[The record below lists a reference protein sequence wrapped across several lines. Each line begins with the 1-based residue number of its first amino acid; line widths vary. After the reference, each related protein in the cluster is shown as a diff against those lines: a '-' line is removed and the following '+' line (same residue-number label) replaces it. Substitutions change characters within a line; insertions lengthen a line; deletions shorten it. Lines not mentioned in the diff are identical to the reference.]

1 MPFSSALR
9 MAAWFASVAAPF
21 ALMADLLTL
30 RPVADTRLSE
40 QFLDSNFGNATD
52 IIIGTQGPTAGT
64 PKNRGLMKFDLIG
77 RIPPHS
83 EITSVVLT
91 LTVTKVPQE
100 GVDSIF
106 ELRRVLQAWNESEA
120 TWKNRSGI
128 TGPWSSP
135 GGAAPTDFSST
146 ASAAIVIN
154 ELGSYTFDST
164 TNLMADVQ
172 SWVDN
177 SSANLGWVVL
187 TQLEDVGKT
196 ARHFASREGGAS
208 APTLVVQF
216 VPPPVIA
223 GTSRQDTN
231 LTFHF
236 TVEAGYNYA
245 VEYAD
250 ALPPMNW
257 LVLTNFGAKVAGF
270 EAGVTN
276 SILTSP
282 SRFFRLSRAPCNCR

>member
-9 MAAWFASVAAPF
+9 TAAWFASVAAPF
-21 ALMADLLTL
+21 ALMADLVTL

-52 IIIGTQGPTAGT
+52 IIIGTQGSTAGT

-77 RIPPHS
+77 RIPSHS
-83 EITSVVLT
+83 EITAVALT
-91 LTVTKVPQE
+91 LTVTKVPLG

-120 TWKNRSGI
+120 TWKNRNGI
-128 TGPWSSP
+128 TAPWSSP

-146 ASAAIVIN
+146 ASAATVIN

-164 TNLMADVQ
+164 TNLIADVQ
-172 SWVDN
+172 TWVDN
-177 SSANLGWVVL
+177 SNANFGWIVL
-187 TQLEDVGKT
+187 SQFEDVGKT

-216 VPPPVIA
+216 IPPPVIA
-223 GTSRQDTN
+223 GASRQDTN
-231 LTFHF
+231 LMFHF

-250 ALPPMNW
+250 TLPSTNW

-282 SRFFRLSRAPCNCR
+282 SRLFRLNRVPCNCR

>member
-1 MPFSSALR
+1 MRFSSTLR
-9 MAAWFASVAAPF
+9 TAAWFVSLAAPF
-21 ALMADLLTL
+21 ALMADSATL

-40 QFLDSNFGNATD
+40 QSLDSNFGNATD
-52 IIIGTQGPTAGT
+52 IIIGTQGPTVGT

-83 EITSVVLT
+83 EITSVALT

-106 ELRRVLQAWNESEA
+106 ELRRVLQAWNENEA

-128 TGPWSSP
+128 TAPWSSP

-154 ELGSYTFDST
+154 GLGSYTFDST

-177 SSANLGWVVL
+177 SSANLGWIVL

-196 ARHFASREGGAS
+196 ARHFASREAGAS
-208 APTLVVQF
+208 APTLVVDF
-216 VPPPVIA
+216 IPPPRIGDV
-223 GTSRQDTN
+223 SHQDTN
-231 LTFHF
+231 ITFHF
-236 TVEAGYNYA
+236 TVEGGYNYA

-250 ALPPMNW
+250 ALPSMNW

-282 SRFFRLSRAPCNCR
+282 SRFFRLSRVPCNCR